1 VNKPVTRISDS
12 DGETMAKKKNEIAHK
27 ENREDKLKRLARE
40 KKAADLRYQL
50 ARLEDGEDLDLV
62 VDEEP
67 KSDSGGMI
75 SAEGMIGGLGHL
87 GTVLTGLG
95 VEDTTSKDAEGG
107 PGIKFQR
114 PVGSVESVT
123 LDGRGRVIET
133 KVKPDEWPPRGEKF

>member
-1 VNKPVTRISDS
+1 MTELGTRISDS
-12 DGETMAKKKNEIAHK
+12 DGETMAKKKNEIALN
-27 ENREDKLKRLARE
+27 ESREDKLKRLARE

-62 VDEEP
+62 EGE
-67 KSDSGGMI
+67 SDSGGDMI
-75 SAEGMIGGLGHL
+75 SAEAMVGGLGHL
-87 GTVLTGLG
+87 GTALTGLG

-114 PVGSVESVT
+114 HVGSVESVT
-123 LDGRGRVIET
+123 LDLRGRVIET